1 MKTNSGRGRRKGAVS
16 FVTLT
21 LAQLNLVLK
30 GTANV
35 PVSRV
40 WVEGLGLAGIP
51 IIATTK
57 NIGTLIPVVEETQP
71 INVVKN
77 QW

>member
-1 MKTNSGRGRRKGAVS
+1 MKINSGRGRRKGAVS
-16 FVTLT
+16 FVTVT
-21 LAQLNLVLK
+21 LDELNTVLK
-30 GTANV
+30 GGAQI

>member
-1 MKTNSGRGRRKGAVS
+1 MKINSGRGRRKGAVS

>member
-1 MKTNSGRGRRKGAVS
+1 MKINSGRGRRKGAVS

-51 IIATTK
+51 IVATTK
-57 NIGTLIPVVEETQP
+57 NIEGLIPIVEENQP

>member
-1 MKTNSGRGRRKGAVS
+1 MKINSGRGRRKGAVS

-51 IIATTK
+51 IVATTK
-57 NIGTLIPVVEETQP
+57 NIEGLIPFVEENQP